1 MIWLRQIQ
9 RRLRA
14 LFRKQ
19 KLDTQ
24 MDDEMRSHIEM
35 QTQENVE
42 AGMTP
47 EEARHIQAN
56 KWTNIMNHKINTF
69 IAALGILA
77 AGSTNSVVA
86 LAAEKEQPKSEA
98 MPT

>member
-1 MIWLRQIQ
+1 MNWFHKPRLRF
-9 RRLRA
+9 RA
-14 LFRKQ
+14 LFQKQ

-56 KWTNIMNHKINTF
+56 K
-69 IAALGILA
+69 
-77 AGSTNSVVA
+77 
-86 LAAEKEQPKSEA
+86 
-98 MPT
+98 